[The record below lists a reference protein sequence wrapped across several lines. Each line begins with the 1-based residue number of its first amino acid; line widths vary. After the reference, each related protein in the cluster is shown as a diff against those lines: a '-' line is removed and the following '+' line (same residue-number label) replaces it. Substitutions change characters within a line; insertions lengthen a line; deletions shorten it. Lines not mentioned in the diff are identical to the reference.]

1 MARAKKK
8 PTHPQDM
15 ATIAERRAERKQNAE
30 EIERLSR
37 EDDIT
42 VNVDERTGQMVG
54 AWRRDVVSMM
64 RDAGKITDEVAG
76 YVRGLESLIAVA
88 NGRSA
93 SCLSILDRVSGGPVG
108 DHAIV
113 QHIEAAKALNG
124 RSERMDAATWGLL
137 RELCD
142 GNLLITRWRGVV
154 QRRTG
159 EIGDRAQGAAIRQA
173 FRALASVEEALFAQG
188 LVSKVARQR
197 IP

>member
-1 MARAKKK
+1 MARRKK
-8 PTHPQDM
+8 PTAPQDM
-15 ATIAERRAERKQNAE
+15 ASIAERRAERARNAQ
-30 EIERLSR
+30 EINRLTK
-37 EDDIT
+37 EDDVT
-42 VNVDERTGQMVG
+42 VNVDARTGQLVG

-76 YVRGLESLIAVA
+76 YVRGLEGLIAEA

-113 QHIEAAKALNG
+113 QHIEAAKALNKRQDG
-124 RSERMDAATWGLL
+124 MDQMTWGLL
-137 RELCD
+137 REVCD

-159 EIGDRAQGAAIRQA
+159 EKGERAQGAIIRHA
-173 FRALASVEEALFAQG
+173 FRVLASVEETIFTQG
-188 LVSKVARQR
+188 IAARR
-197 IP
+197 AG

>member
-1 MARAKKK
+1 MARRKK
-8 PTHPQDM
+8 PTDPQDM
-15 ATIAERRAERKQNAE
+15 ASIAERRAERARNAE
-30 EIERLSR
+30 EINRLTR
-37 EDDIT
+37 EDDVT
-42 VNVDERTGQMVG
+42 VNVDARTGQLVG

-76 YVRGLESLIAVA
+76 YVRGLEGLIAEA

-113 QHIEAAKALNG
+113 QHIAAARALSKRQDG
-124 RSERMDAATWGLL
+124 MDQMTWSLL

-159 EIGDRAQGAAIRQA
+159 EEGERAQGAILRQA
-173 FRALASVEEALFAQG
+173 FRALASVEESIFAQG
-188 LVSKVARQR
+188 LGVRRAA
-197 IP
+197 

>member
-1 MARAKKK
+1 MARRKHK
-8 PTHPQDM
+8 PTDPRDM
-15 ATIAERRAERKQNAE
+15 ASIAERRAERKQNAE

-42 VNVDERTGQMVG
+42 VNVDQRTGQMVG

-76 YVRGLESLIAVA
+76 YVRGLESLIADA

-113 QHIEAAKALNG
+113 QHIEAAKALNR
-124 RSERMDAATWGLL
+124 RSERMDTATWGLL

-173 FRALASVEEALFAQG
+173 FRALASVEEALFTQRV
-188 LVSKVARQR
+188 VSKAS
-197 IP
+197 

>member
-1 MARAKKK
+1 MAKRSKRQ
-8 PTHPQDM
+8 PPSDPQE
-15 ATIAERRAERKQNAE
+15 IAARRVERQQNAE
-30 EIERLSR
+30 EIARLSKE
-37 EDDIT
+37 EDVT
-42 VNVDERTGQMVG
+42 VNVDQRTGEMVG

-76 YVRGLESLIAVA
+76 YVRGLEGLIAEA

-113 QHIEAAKALNG
+113 QHIAAAKALSKRQEG
-124 RSERMDAATWGLL
+124 MDQMTWNLL

-159 EIGDRAQGAAIRQA
+159 EEGERAQGAIVRQA
-173 FRALASVEEALFAQG
+173 FRVLASVEEALFTQG
-188 LVSKVARQR
+188 IGARR
-197 IP
+197 AA

>member
-1 MARAKKK
+1 MGK
-8 PTHPQDM
+8 PK
-15 ATIAERRAERKQNAE
+15 RKQPSDPQEIAARRIERQRNAE
-30 EIERLSR
+30 EIARLAKE
-37 EDDIT
+37 EDVT
-42 VNVDERTGQMVG
+42 VNIDPRTGEMVG

-76 YVRGLESLIAVA
+76 YVRGLEGLIAEA

-113 QHIEAAKALNG
+113 QHIAAAKELN
-124 RSERMDAATWGLL
+124 RRQECMDRATWDLL

-154 QRRTG
+154 ERRTG
-159 EIGDRAQGAAIRQA
+159 EGGDRAQGAIIRQA

-188 LVSKVARQR
+188 VGVRRAA
-197 IP
+197 